1 MKFEKK
7 IKNKIRE
14 KIMALNIEKELKIYW
29 ICFIIVMLIGGV
41 LYLVF
46 TSHFIV
52 GGTHIA
58 QGIVMIRLYKDI
70 DNWEKIENWVLF
82 NILMNILIV
91 IVQIIWIITYIEPI
105 GNVLLSIII
114 NIFLAVLGIHIW
126 IQKRK

>member
-1 MKFEKK
+1 
-7 IKNKIRE
+7 
-14 KIMALNIEKELKIYW
+14 MALDVEKELKIYW

-46 TSHFIV
+46 TDHFIV

-70 DNWEKIENWVLF
+70 NNWEKLENWVLF
-82 NILMNILIV
+82 NMLMNILIA
-91 IVQIIWIITYIEPI
+91 IVNIIWIITYIEPI
-105 GNVLLSIII
+105 SNVLLSIFI